1 MRSGNTL
8 YTPTSTPSPTCLAAK
23 PCSRP
28 SKSQMS
34 SLLISPKDRAFLWS
48 LVRSTS
54 ASRYPVVHLK
64 TRIGDFEEIY
74 GAEHTD
80 EDEPQAGKWD
90 AILTCFFIDTV
101 RPPVHAHRRSDTHDC
116 HRPKTSSTIFV
127 SCTASLHLAA
137 SGSISVVYCFIFN

>member
-1 MRSGNTL
+1 MRSRNTP

-23 PCSRP
+23 PCSRL
-28 SKSQMS
+28 SKSQIS
-34 SLLISPKDRAFLWS
+34 PPLISPKDRAFLWS
-48 LVRSTS
+48 LVRSTF

-90 AILTCFFIDTV
+90 AVLTCFFIDTV
-101 RPPVHAHRRSDTHDC
+101 RPTLHVHTDGQPLIIATGQKHRQL
-116 HRPKTSSTIFV
+116 SSCPAPHP
-127 SCTASLHLAA
+127 CTWWRLDQPR
-137 SGSISVVYCFIFN
+137 